1 MGTRSSAPDILKE
14 EAATYDENLTSLLE
28 KGEGRFVLIHG
39 SEVGG
44 IFDTESDAINQGF
57 KSYGS
62 VPFLV
67 KQILREEEPIEF
79 LSLNVGF

>member
-1 MGTRSSAPDILKE
+1 MGIQSQAPDILKA
-14 EAATYDENLTSLLE
+14 EAATFKENLPSLLE

-39 SEVGG
+39 AEIGG
-44 IFDTESDAINQGF
+44 VFDTETDAINQGF
-57 KSYGS
+57 NSYGS

-79 LSLNVGF
+79 LSMNVGF